1 MFLGQRIFR
10 LVQKRKR
17 RKALVVEVGYEEENN
32 KIAWPQQI
40 EEMILKAHEIKM
52 SIEVFLK
59 LCQQGEMA

>member
-32 KIAWPQQI
+32 KIAWPQ
-40 EEMILKAHEIKM
+40 
-52 SIEVFLK
+52 
-59 LCQQGEMA
+59 